1 MGCNKDV
8 APEATGPRHHEYNA
22 GACHLCESQT
32 LHFYKIIPTAQ
43 GSSHFQVMRYR
54 ARWELWF
61 KNIKTATKG
70 APQVLPI
77 SQWKVELRMI
87 NTKTGTGL
95 RFYSVCFSSKSRAL
109 EEQVGTIPS
118 RRNASCRQWQMKRTA
133 LLGHRMV
140 EGDPHPELE
149 RPLLS
154 LPPCVSHHTW
164 PLKM

>member
-1 MGCNKDV
+1 MTKKKKEVSSLITQVSLNPQKYKWAESKGTSARMGCNKDV

-118 RRNASCRQWQMKRTA
+118 RRNASCRQ
-133 LLGHRMV
+133 
-140 EGDPHPELE
+140 
-149 RPLLS
+149 
-154 LPPCVSHHTW
+154 
-164 PLKM
+164 